1 MGLPL
6 RPWQRIAHELAHQ
19 TDSTLIVK
27 LSEEL
32 KQAMAEQMPERT
44 RKSVLQCPMCGLP
57 MDVDELNKTAGA
69 LVHLKCRD
77 KALAA
82 NLEKNASPKS

>member
-32 KQAMAEQMPERT
+32 KQAMAEQMPERI

-57 MDVDELNKTAGA
+57 VDVDELNKTAGA
-69 LVHLKCRD
+69 VVHKKCRD
-77 KALAA
+77 EALAA
-82 NLEKNASPKS
+82 NVKMDSGSC